1 MIEAFLGLGVEF
13 GFESGL
19 HPSGGGLPLSAAS
32 TDGIDQRWWRLLGR
46 LHPLVVH
53 FPIALAIAA
62 AAVEFLNILR
72 RKTVASPF
80 AFTAT
85 VFAAIAAC
93 VAAWS
98 GWLNADFEGATPGN
112 TLFLHRWLGVVAAG
126 GLCVVAVVG
135 CLGRGGTRPRALNG
149 YRWGL
154 VVCAV
159 VVGFGAHFGGT
170 MVYGEGYLTK
180 VLFAPSSGA
189 EADAEAATGK
199 PSEAVDVEK
208 EDASTSTA
216 ESTAISFRKDVLPIL
231 EARCVECH
239 GPNKVKGGL
248 RMDTADALFSGDPQ
262 WWTVQP
268 GEPDKSLLLER
279 IELPADDPDAMP
291 PSGPRLTP
299 AEVSTI
305 RTWIGQG
312 APHGGA
318 STAPPA
324 PDGAIAPAAAVDQT
338 ASTRSDP
345 AMDTGPSKALDASVS
360 ALRARKVLV
369 SPIAE
374 GSDDWEVNASHVDPP
389 FDDAD
394 MNDLEALRPVLVW
407 LQLSR
412 TAVTN
417 AGVEA
422 IRGFPRIRK
431 LKLDH
436 TEVDDAVVPTLLT
449 LPDIEMVNL
458 FATDVTD
465 EGIERLAAHPGL
477 LTIYCDGSKATAAG
491 VRRIAAQYPGL
502 EIVGPESS
510 ERESPK
516 PESTD

>member
-13 GFESGL
+13 GFESVSTRAAADSAL
-19 HPSGGGLPLSAAS
+19 GGVDGRHRSAMVA
-32 TDGIDQRWWRLLGR
+32 LLGR

-72 RKTVASPF
+72 RKAVASPF

-180 VLFAPSSGA
+180 VLFAPSSEA
-189 EADAEAATGK
+189 EATTGK
-199 PSEAVDVEK
+199 PSEAVNVEK

-262 WWTVQP
+262 WWP
-268 GEPDKSLLLER
+268 FGGEPDKACCS
-279 IELPADDPDAMP
+279 ADRRGGRPQHRRRAGDA
-291 PSGPRLTP
+291 RR
-299 AEVSTI
+299 VSTI
-305 RTWIGQG
+305 GPGSGRGLPTKGRVSRRPRG
-312 APHGGA
+312 
-318 STAPPA
+318 
-324 PDGAIAPAAAVDQT
+324 
-338 ASTRSDP
+338 
-345 AMDTGPSKALDASVS
+345 GPSRRRGPRPDRLDGSIRRDRPSEALDASVS
-360 ALRARKVLV
+360 APSRKVLV
-369 SPIAE
+369 PRSRRI
-374 GSDDWEVNASHVDPP
+374 DDWEVNASTSIRRR
-389 FDDAD
+389 DAD
-394 MNDLEALRPVLVW
+394 MNDL
-407 LQLSR
+407 
-412 TAVTN
+412 
-417 AGVEA
+417 G
-422 IRGFPRIRK
+422 
-431 LKLDH
+431 
-436 TEVDDAVVPTLLT
+436 
-449 LPDIEMVNL
+449 
-458 FATDVTD
+458 
-465 EGIERLAAHPGL
+465 RLGRCSSGCSSPA
-477 LTIYCDGSKATAAG
+477 
-491 VRRIAAQYPGL
+491 RR
-502 EIVGPESS
+502 
-510 ERESPK
+510 
-516 PESTD
+516 